1 MGRDTPTRISEKS
14 LMLAETINVPSWLIP
29 GLILLVIGGV
39 VTIVTR
45 AVFKSFREW
54 IKGWFEDILKE
65 VKPNG
70 GTSNSLGDQVLQ
82 VKAVVTQVQS
92 EQETVRADLDAFNG
106 TLKDAVTRV
115 EEGVSGL
122 YPRMDSIELEQ
133 SRVKDELISLKKVGP
148 DAEVNA

>member
-1 MGRDTPTRISEKS
+1 MILSTTV
-14 LMLAETINVPSWLIP
+14 NVPSWLIP
-29 GLILLVIGGV
+29 GLILLMIGAV

-54 IKGWFEDILKE
+54 IKDWFEDILKE

-70 GTSNSLGDQVLQ
+70 GNSNSLGDQVLQ

-92 EQETVRADLDAFNG
+92 EQETVRADLNAFNG

>member
-1 MGRDTPTRISEKS
+1 
-14 LMLAETINVPSWLIP
+14 MLATQVNVPSWLIP
-29 GLILLVIGGV
+29 GLILLVIGAII
-39 VTIVTR
+39 TIVTR

-54 IKGWFEDILKE
+54 IKDWFEDLLKE

-82 VKAVVTQVQS
+82 VKAVVTQVQN
-92 EQETVRADLDAFNG
+92 EQETVRADLNAFNG

>member
-1 MGRDTPTRISEKS
+1 MILSTTV
-14 LMLAETINVPSWLIP
+14 NVPSWLIP
-29 GLILLVIGGV
+29 GVVLAVLGGA
-39 VTIVTR
+39 VTLVTR

-54 IKGWFEDILKE
+54 IKDWFEDILKE

-82 VKAVVTQVQS
+82 VKAVVTQVQN
-92 EQETVRADLDAFNG
+92 EQETVRADLNAFNG

>member
-1 MGRDTPTRISEKS
+1 MILSTTV
-14 LMLAETINVPSWLIP
+14 NVPSWLIP
-29 GLILLVIGGV
+29 GVVLAVLGTGV
-39 VTIVTR
+39 TLVTR

-54 IKGWFEDILKE
+54 IKDWFEDILKE

-70 GTSNSLGDQVLQ
+70 GNSNSLGDQVLQ
-82 VKAVVTQVQS
+82 VKAVVTQVQN
-92 EQETVRADLDAFNG
+92 EQETVKADLSAFNG

-133 SRVKDELISLKKVGP
+133 SRVKDELISLKKVGS
-148 DAEVNA
+148 DTEVREAS

>member
-1 MGRDTPTRISEKS
+1 
-14 LMLAETINVPSWLIP
+14 MLATTVNVPSWLIP
-29 GLILLVIGGV
+29 GLILLMIGAV

-54 IKGWFEDILKE
+54 IKDWFEDILKE

-82 VKAVVTQVQS
+82 VKAVVTQVQN
-92 EQETVRADLDAFNG
+92 EQETVRADLNAFNG

>member
-1 MGRDTPTRISEKS
+1 MFATEV
-14 LMLAETINVPSWLIP
+14 MVPDWLIP
-29 GLILLVIGGV
+29 GLILLVIGAI

-54 IKGWFEDILKE
+54 IKDWFEDILKE

-70 GTSNSLGDQVLQ
+70 GNSNSLGDQVLQ

-92 EQETVRADLDAFNG
+92 EQETVRADLNAFNG

>member
-1 MGRDTPTRISEKS
+1 MILSTTV
-14 LMLAETINVPSWLIP
+14 NVPSWLIP
-29 GLILLVIGGV
+29 GIVLAVLGGA
-39 VTIVTR
+39 VTLVTR

-54 IKGWFEDILKE
+54 IKDWFEDILKE

-70 GTSNSLGDQVLQ
+70 GNSNSLGDQVLQ
-82 VKAVVTQVQS
+82 VKAVVTQVQN
-92 EQETVRADLDAFNG
+92 EQETVKADLNAFNG

-133 SRVKDELISLKKVGP
+133 SRVKDELISLKKVGS
-148 DAEVNA
+148 DTEVREAS